1 MRQAQAEL
9 ERQKAEQVDRMKK
22 VDRDRL
28 ELLEN
33 LRLKQE
39 KDIEIGRQELK
50 ATSTLGLQNNEVRF
64 LKVLQFEKR

>member
-1 MRQAQAEL
+1 MRQAQVEEEK
-9 ERQKAEQVDRMKK
+9 ERAEQKERMMK

-39 KDIEIGRQELK
+39 EDLGKGRHK
-50 ATSTLGLQNNEVRF
+50 IKGKITLGQQNDEV
-64 LKVLQFEKR
+64 